1 MPAQDRELWKQTAIF
16 LSGVLLTALV
26 ALFTVSGGNV
36 SATEVRTM
44 IQNESPYVEDRAV
57 IRGMADAVLRVE
69 SRLRDVERE
78 VSVIRGNLERADRE

>member
-1 MPAQDRELWKQTAIF
+1 MPVQDRELWKQTAIF